1 MEHIIP
7 IGFWLFALILLVA
20 VGAWLIVQYRQ
31 AIQDKSEPGEQTIHS
46 MLTEL
51 QNSYEQG
58 EVSSEEYRAIKAEL
72 TARLRD
78 LHK

>member
-1 MEHIIP
+1 MNHIIP
-7 IGFWLFALILLVA
+7 IGICLFALVLLVFI
-20 VGAWLIVQYRQ
+20 GCWLMMRYRQ
-31 AIQDKSEPGEQTIHS
+31 DIRDDAAPGEQAVHS
-46 MLTEL
+46 MMTDL
-51 QNSYEQG
+51 QNSRERG

>member
-1 MEHIIP
+1 MDHIIP
-7 IGFWLFALILLVA
+7 IGICLFALVLLVFI
-20 VGAWLIVQYRQ
+20 GAWLIMRYRQ
-31 AIQDKSEPGEQTIHS
+31 DIQDNTAPGEQAVHS

-51 QNSYEQG
+51 QNSYDRG
-58 EVSSEEYRAIKAEL
+58 DISTEEFRVIKAEL